1 MHDWR
6 LVALAGLFAS
16 WWLVSALN
24 QVHTGAWMWRVRRHI
39 PLGLIPLWTFFAPN
53 PARADPRL
61 IWREEYDGEWEGA
74 RELHFGFAPIG
85 SRWLLNPQLILN
97 KAIADLVRSLLT
109 LDTDVEGRSLL
120 LSPAYVALL
129 SMVLSQPRRAG
140 CSGIQFAI
148 VRTSGSAGARQ
159 VETIFLS
166 EVHSLAS
173 QTTECSPVPS

>member
-1 MHDWR
+1 VHDWR
-6 LVALAGLFAS
+6 WVGLAGLFAL
-16 WWLVSALN
+16 WWGVSALN
-24 QVHTGAWMWRVRRHI
+24 QVHSGAWIWRLRRHV

-61 IWREEYDGEWEGA
+61 VWREEFDGQWEDP
-74 RELHFGFAPIG
+74 REMHFGFAPIG

-109 LDTDVEGRSLL
+109 LDTDGVGRSLL
-120 LSPAYVALL
+120 LSPPYITLL
-129 SMVLSQPRRAG
+129 SMVSSQPRRAG

-148 VRTSGSAGARQ
+148 VRTSGTIAARQ

-166 EVHSLAS
+166 EVHSLG
-173 QTTECSPVPS
+173 QDTRECSPIPS